1 VNARALGPVA
11 WTGVALA
18 LGLPALL
25 GLMPPPALPDHWT
38 LHPSAGLRQDPLNFW
53 TCAWVH
59 ANTRHLLANLT
70 GLGLILGL
78 GWLLKLGPRSAL
90 AWLLAWPLTHL
101 ALLLDHRLD
110 TYYGLSGVLH
120 AGLSIVATSLIARPD
135 HPPEPPLKWTATYG
149 WALLLG
155 VLAKCWLEN
164 PDWQALLPRPG
175 LGMNAAPMSHW
186 AGALV
191 GIGITLTLSLPRRHG
206 CSKSRP

>member
-1 VNARALGPVA
+1 MTTRPLGPLA

-25 GLMPPPALPDHWT
+25 GLLPGHWPPDTWA
-38 LHPSAGLRQDPLNFW
+38 LHPSAGLHQSPLSLW
-53 TCAWVH
+53 TCAWLH
-59 ANTRHLLANLT
+59 ANTRHLVANLA
-70 GLGLILGL
+70 GLTLILSL
-78 GWLLKLGPRSAL
+78 GWILKLPPRAAL
-90 AWLLAWPLTHL
+90 AWLLAWPITHL
-101 ALLLDHRLD
+101 ALLLDPRLD

-120 AGLSIVATSLIARPD
+120 AGLSIIATSLITQANPD
-135 HPPEPPLKWTATYG
+135 RAAKGTALYG

-155 VLAKCWLEN
+155 MLAKCWLEN

-186 AGALV
+186 AGTLV
-191 GIGITLTLSLPRRHG
+191 GIGITLTLALRRGHC

>member
-1 VNARALGPVA
+1 MTRRFLGPLA
-11 WTGVALA
+11 WTGIALL

-25 GLMPPPALPDHWT
+25 ALPPHELPSGPWV
-38 LHPSAGLRQDPLNFW
+38 LHPSAGVHQSPWNFW

-59 ANTRHLLANLT
+59 ANARHLAANL
-70 GLGLILGL
+70 GGLILILVL
-78 GWLLKLGPRSAL
+78 GWLLKVPSRAAL
-90 AWLLAWPLTHL
+90 AWGLAWPLTHL
-101 ALLLDHRLD
+101 ALLLDPRLD

-120 AGLSIVATSLIARPD
+120 AGLSVMATSFIVSPDRPARW
-135 HPPEPPLKWTATYG
+135 LRAYG

-155 VLAKCWLEN
+155 ILAKCWLEN

-175 LGMNAAPMSHW
+175 LDMNAAPLSHW

-191 GIGITLTLSLPRRHG
+191 GFGITLTLSLPRRHG

>member
-1 VNARALGPVA
+1 VKGPALGPVA
-11 WTGVALA
+11 WTGVALL

-25 GLMPPPALPDHWT
+25 GLAPASTPPDWA
-38 LHPSAGLRQDPLNFW
+38 LHPSAGLAQHPLNVW

-59 ANTRHLLANLT
+59 ANPRHLLANLT
-70 GLGLILGL
+70 GLALIASL

-101 ALLLDHRLD
+101 ALLLDPRLD

-120 AGLSIVATSLIARPD
+120 AGLSIVATSLIAAPD
-135 HPPEPPLKWTATYG
+135 RTLKWTATYG
-149 WALLLG
+149 WALLVG
-155 VLAKCWLEN
+155 ILAKCWLEN

-186 AGALV
+186 AGSLV
-191 GIGITLTLSLPRRHG
+191 GIGITLTLSLPGRHG